1 MWLFTTIGFFSI
13 VQKPGETGV
22 QVRARAADDL
32 DRLRERY
39 LPTLSATISTPAG
52 DYPFRALI
60 CHDDLAAGLGAL
72 VRDITYDNFKATV
85 QAVQGPVRHDIYA
98 QVWGVLARTLG
109 TGPDAQFGQFS
120 GAHQEAFIP
129 WDDPSWDD
137 LNDDELE
144 EEPDDDELTPTPTE

>member
-39 LPTLSATISTPAG
+39 LPTLSATIPTPAG

-60 CHDDLAAGLGAL
+60 RHDDLADGLGAL

-98 QVWGVLARTLG
+98 QVWGVMARTLG
-109 TGPDAQFGQFS
+109 TGPDVQFG
-120 GAHQEAFIP
+120 GARQESLTP
-129 WDDPSWDD
+129 WDDLD
-137 LNDDELE
+137 DDELE
-144 EEPDDDELTPTPTE
+144 EERDGDESTLTPT